1 MTENTTTKNSS
12 QKRRFVGV
20 VVSDA
25 MDKTIVVRV
34 DRTKVHPIYK
44 KRYKVSRKYKVHDAK
59 NQYHVGE
66 KVVFVEGRP
75 ISKDKKWFVLSKA
88 SAAQQV

>member
-1 MTENTTTKNSS
+1 MTENTATKSSS

-20 VVSDA
+20 VVSNA

-34 DRTKVHPIYK
+34 DRTKVHPIYQ
-44 KRYKVSRKYKVHDAK
+44 KRYKVSRKYKVHDAA

-66 KVVFVEGRP
+66 KVTFIEGRP
-75 ISKDKKWFVLSKA
+75 MSKDKKWYVLSKA
-88 SAAQQV
+88 SEAKTV